1 MGFRVVCLDFGNRK
15 STGQERR
22 SMDTGSKSGK
32 GFTDEDEDDE
42 VVGRREASSQKG
54 WFLSFLF
61 FELLLLI
68 DYLPGVITLQF
79 WTDLTVKIDRKTH
92 QNNNDQEA
100 TTPRSKHSATEQR
113 RRSKINDRQVFYL
126 TFIILCLD
134 PLLSQSFNHNWLFV
148 F

>member
-1 MGFRVVCLDFGNRK
+1 
-15 STGQERR
+15 
-22 SMDTGSKSGK
+22 MDTGSKSGK

-79 WTDLTVKIDRKTH
+79 
-92 QNNNDQEA
+92 
-100 TTPRSKHSATEQR
+100 
-113 RRSKINDRQVFYL
+113 
-126 TFIILCLD
+126 
-134 PLLSQSFNHNWLFV
+134 
-148 F
+148 